1 MHTAH
6 ILNIDINHAL
16 RDSFSV
22 EEINGQL
29 FEDDSL
35 HRISFNELIL
45 VREGYGTVSID
56 GTSYD
61 IVPHSLFVISKG
73 QVYAVGGNNHV
84 EGYVLRFGDCFWEKT
99 PASAGNCKAVLF
111 NDPSGHQQM
120 QLSMQEE
127 EALTSLMI
135 TTLDEF
141 NAPDYVN
148 KGDAL
153 AAYLKIIVIKVAN
166 IDSLLHEGHS
176 TTDNKIYRQYI
187 ELVSS
192 EYRNTH
198 EVTDYAEKLGIS
210 HRQLADLCKRC
221 AGRRPKDIING
232 QLVAEAKRL
241 LQFSSKPVKEI
252 SYILNFATPYQ
263 FSAFFKKE
271 THLSPNDYRAQF
283 VKIGI

>member
-6 ILNIDINHAL
+6 ILNIDINPAL

-22 EEINGQL
+22 EEISGQL
-29 FEDDSL
+29 FEDDTL

-45 VREGYGTVSID
+45 VTEGYGTVAID
-56 GTSYD
+56 GVSYD
-61 IVPHSLFVISKG
+61 IVPRSLFVISKG
-73 QVYAVGGNNHV
+73 QVYAVNSNNHV
-84 EGYVLRFGDCFWEKT
+84 EGYVLRFGDCFWEKA
-99 PASAGNCKAVLF
+99 PASASNCKAVLF
-111 NDPSGHQQM
+111 NDASGHQQM
-120 QLSMQEE
+120 QLNIQDE

-135 TTLDEF
+135 TMLDEF
-141 NAPDYVN
+141 NAADYVN

-153 AAYLKIIVIKVAN
+153 AAYLKIMMIKVAN
-166 IDSLLHEGHS
+166 INSLLHEGLS
-176 TTDNKIYRQYI
+176 TTENKIYRQYL
-187 ELVSS
+187 ELVSK

-198 EVTDYAEKLGIS
+198 EVADYAEKLGIS
-210 HRQLADLCKRC
+210 YRQLADLCKRC
-221 AGRRPKDIING
+221 AGRRAKDIING